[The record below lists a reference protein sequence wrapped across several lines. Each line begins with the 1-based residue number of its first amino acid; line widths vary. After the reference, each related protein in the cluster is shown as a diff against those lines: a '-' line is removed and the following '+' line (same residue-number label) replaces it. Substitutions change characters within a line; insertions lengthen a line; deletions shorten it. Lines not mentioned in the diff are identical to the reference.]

1 MAKPALS
8 LELTEEIDCR
18 LSQVS
23 AFTNRP
29 KATLVREAVASNL
42 DHFDWKSREIEA
54 AIMEADAGVFVSH
67 EAMLHWAANL
77 SGETDASVVSNAS
90 E

>member
-1 MAKPALS
+1 MAKPVLS
-8 LELTEEIDCR
+8 LELTEEIDRR
-18 LSQVS
+18 LGQVS

-29 KATLVREAVASNL
+29 KASLVREAEYL
-42 DHFDWKSREIEA
+42 DHFDWKSREIKA